1 MKAIFA
7 FALCFLF
14 LATTTAQKLK
24 QGIRGQVYWIA
35 GNQMPGPGKKMSPQL
50 GVQRELHIYELTHLK
65 DCQQDGTFFTALST
79 KLITTALSLPDGT
92 FKVKLP
98 PGTYS
103 VFVKEPKGLFANL
116 FDQNSAINPVI
127 VKEKQYS
134 WLTIAIDYEA
144 AY

>member
-1 MKAIFA
+1 MKAICA
-7 FALCFLF
+7 FALCFVII
-14 LATTTAQKLK
+14 TGSAQKLK
-24 QGIRGQVYWIA
+24 QGIKGNVYWIS
-35 GNQMPGPGKKMSPQL
+35 GNQMPGPGTKMSPQL

-65 DCQQDGTFFTALST
+65 DCQQDGPFFSAIST
-79 KLITTALSLPDGT
+79 RLITTALSLPDGT
-92 FKVKLP
+92 FKVKLL

-127 VKEKQYS
+127 IKEKQYS
-134 WLTIAIDYEA
+134 WLTIAVDYEA

>member
-7 FALCFLF
+7 FALCLLF
-14 LATTTAQKLK
+14 LTSAAQKLK
-24 QGIRGQVYWIA
+24 QGIQGQVYWIS
-35 GNQMPGPGKKMSPQL
+35 GNQMPGPGTKMSPQL
-50 GVQRELHIYELTHLK
+50 GVQREVHIYELTYLK
-65 DCQQDGTFFTALST
+65 DCQQDGTFFNAIST
-79 KLITTALSLPDGT
+79 RLITTALSLPDGT
-92 FKVKLP
+92 FKIKLP

-116 FDQNSAINPVI
+116 FDQKSAINPII
-127 VKEKQYS
+127 VKEKQYA